1 MSTLIDN
8 GMLGTVLIS
17 LGTIGS
23 VVWTFTRLKKNFQD
37 EIDAKTKNAIK
48 LAEAAVDSKVQG
60 VENQLEALKRDL
72 ENLETSVQKEISFV
86 KATYNSEIKNLSDK
100 IEHMRDELRSQHTN
114 LLTLISKLVDSN
126 PKSN

>member
-1 MSTLIDN
+1 M
-8 GMLGTVLIS
+8 
-17 LGTIGS
+17 
-23 VVWTFTRLKKNFQD
+23 VWTFTRLKKNFQD